1 MEGLRRDDVAA
12 PGGNL
17 LRGKM
22 EHHHRA
28 LEMKCGHVPL
38 KVNRAK
44 GTLDAREEKL
54 WCCGNEGNDLRRRL
68 RRL

>member
-12 PGGNL
+12 LGENL

-38 KVNRAK
+38 KVK
-44 GTLDAREEKL
+44 QS
-54 WCCGNEGNDLRRRL
+54 
-68 RRL
+68 